1 MAGML
6 GPMNDSNSIHGMWS
20 SRLMFILA
28 ATGSAVGLGNI
39 WRFPYMA
46 SENGGGAFVLIYLA
60 CIAVLGLPL
69 LMAEVLIGRQGRGSA
84 VHSIRKIAKASG
96 ASPHWRWFGVA
107 GILAALVILSFYSVI
122 AGWTLHYAWLYAKDL
137 LGMGGITDAPAT
149 FGALLSDPLQLGFW
163 HAIFIVM
170 TVGVVALGVEQGLER
185 AVRWLMPALFAMLL
199 LLVAYGFTTGHAGQ
213 AAAFLFAPDFSK
225 VTGSTVLAAM
235 GQAFFTLSLGSCAM
249 LTYGA
254 YLPRKDVSLPHTA
267 GVIALADTTV
277 ALLAGMAIFPVV
289 LAYGIAPEGGGP
301 GLIFTVLPN
310 AFGAMPLGALFG
322 LTFFALLAVAAW
334 TSSISMLEPATAWLV
349 ERFGLARR
357 KAVAIS
363 LALACWLLGLLA
375 VLGFNHLEHVT
386 WQMGERTLGILD
398 TMDFFASDVM
408 LPLGALMVALFVGW
422 AMARPLVREQLS
434 ELNPTAFNVLLWLL
448 RVLVPLL
455 VLVVLLRAFL

>member
-1 MAGML
+1 MQAE
-6 GPMNDSNSIHGMWS
+6 SRSIHGMWS

-69 LMAEVLIGRQGRGSA
+69 LMAEVLIGREGRGSA
-84 VHSIRKIAKASG
+84 VHSIAQIANASN
-96 ASPHWRWFGVA
+96 ASRQWRWFGVA
-107 GILAALVILSFYSVI
+107 GVLAALVILSFYSVI
-122 AGWTLHYAWLYAKDL
+122 AGWTLHYAWLYVKDL
-137 LGMGGITDAPAT
+137 AGMGGIEDAPAT
-149 FGALLSDPLQLGFW
+149 FGALLDNPVQLGFW
-163 HAIFIVM
+163 HGVFIVL

-199 LLVAYGFTTGHAGQ
+199 LLVAYGFTTGYAGQ

-225 VTGSTVLAAM
+225 VTGQTYLAAM

-254 YLPRKDVSLPHTA
+254 YLPRQGVSLPQTA
-267 GVIALADTTV
+267 GVIALADTSV
-277 ALLAGMAIFPVV
+277 ALLAGMAIFPIV

-301 GLIFTVLPN
+301 GLIFAVLPK
-310 AFGAMPLGALFG
+310 AFAAMPFGALFG
-322 LTFFALLAVAAW
+322 LVFFALLAVAAW

-349 ERFGLARR
+349 ERFGIAKR
-357 KAVAIS
+357 KTVAIS

-375 VLGFNHLEHVT
+375 VLGFNKLAHVN
-386 WQMGERTLGILD
+386 WSMGDRTLGILD
-398 TMDFFASDVM
+398 TMDFVASDIM
-408 LPLGALMVALFVGW
+408 LPLGALMVAIFVGW
-422 AMARPLVREQLS
+422 VMAPRLVRGQLS
-434 ELNPTAFNVLLWLL
+434 ELGDNAFNVLRWLL
-448 RVLVPLL
+448 RVVVPVL
-455 VLVVLLRAFL
+455 VLVVLLRTFL